1 MSRGLLEKNSVNQLR
16 LRERSRWLGLLL
28 DNSWTA
34 ILPPLLAL
42 LWLSEIVKVSQIG
55 RSDDW
60 SITVLPQTG
69 ALLLIAAMALR
80 KASRANLLGFSLFS
94 LAILSFFTI
103 STLFGTPIRDG
114 FRVSF
119 VVLIHFFAFFVILK
133 RPRLTVTETSATIS
147 LRGIAV
153 LLIFLI
159 LSTWASLASVIPSLF
174 PEGASCLRPTAGS
187 NSPQLLSRYGLYL
200 GLISIG
206 LSPLGA
212 KNKLADRV
220 LSIATGTAL
229 AVIFLSTWRAT
240 QLVAVPMFL
249 FAFLSAFPRSEARR
263 LIRVTTT
270 AALVAVAFSLIGIA
284 LASLPQ
290 STACN
295 PVLMTGQ
302 IGAIVTQSLPVRDD
316 FAQCRERITSASV
329 GEGCPKLQYLPLN
342 TYAVRGRAALWDRA
356 IGEILARNAMQ
367 RTWGAMR
374 ENTNPHND
382 FLILFL
388 AFGVI
393 GTIPWALFVATVVA
407 IGWQCRGVRHRIY
420 LAALLGISAGLAMLD
435 SFLWLP
441 QIAILLLCLSLV
453 ASAYTQ
459 VVDKG

>member
-1 MSRGLLEKNSVNQLR
+1 MLRGLLERNSVNQLR
-16 LRERSRWLGLLL
+16 LRERSRSLTLVL

-34 ILPPLLAL
+34 ILPSLLAL
-42 LWLSEIVKVSQIG
+42 IWLSEIVKVAQVG
-55 RSDDW
+55 RSDAW

-80 KASRANLLGFSLFS
+80 KASRANLLGFSLFA
-94 LAILSFFTI
+94 LAILSFFAI
-103 STLFGTPIRDG
+103 STLSGTPIRDG
-114 FRVSF
+114 FRVLF
-119 VVLIHFFAFFVILK
+119 VVLICLFLFFVVLK
-133 RPRLTVTETSATIS
+133 RPRLIVTDTSAIIS

-153 LLIFLI
+153 LLIFLVI
-159 LSTWASLASVIPSLF
+159 LTWASLASVIPSLF
-174 PEGASCLRPTAGS
+174 PEGSSCLRPTAGS
-187 NSPQLLSRYGLYL
+187 NSPQLLSRYALYL

-212 KNKLADRV
+212 KDKLADRV
-220 LSIATGTAL
+220 MSIATGAAL

-249 FAFLSAFPRSEARR
+249 FAFLSAFPRSETRR

-270 AALVAVAFSLIGIA
+270 AALIAVAFSLIGMA
-284 LASLPQ
+284 LTSLPQ
-290 STACN
+290 SNACK
-295 PVLMTGQ
+295 PVQTTGQ
-302 IGAIVTQSLPVRDD
+302 IGAIVRQSLPVQDD
-316 FAQCRERITSASV
+316 FAQSGERITSASV
-329 GEGCPKLQYLPLN
+329 GEESPKLQYLPLN

-393 GTIPWALFVATVVA
+393 GLIPWALFVATVVA
-407 IGWQCRGVRHRIY
+407 IGWQCRGVRHRIF
-420 LAALLGISAGLAMLD
+420 LAALLGSSAGLAMLD